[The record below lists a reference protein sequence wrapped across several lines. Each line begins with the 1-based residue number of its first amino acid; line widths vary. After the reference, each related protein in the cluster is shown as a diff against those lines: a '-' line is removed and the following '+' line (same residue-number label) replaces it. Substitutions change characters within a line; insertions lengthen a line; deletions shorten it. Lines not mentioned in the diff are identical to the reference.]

1 MRLDG
6 YQPKR
11 LTAIVVEC
19 SGKPREIIWVMT
31 DIKEDIIMS
40 NISTLKNAKVGDK
53 VSMLTFTGM
62 NLGQFEITKAG
73 KTKLA
78 VMKKDGTQAEFSRE
92 TGIQTN
98 ANNPKY
104 ANKIVDPI
112 DEAAPKAEKKAAPA
126 KKAAKKAE
134 EEEAPKAEKKAPAK
148 AAAKATKKTTK
159 VEIPED
165 ADDFEDEDLDDDFED
180 FDEE

>member
-1 MRLDG
+1 
-6 YQPKR
+6 
-11 LTAIVVEC
+11 
-19 SGKPREIIWVMT
+19 MT
-31 DIKEDIIMS
+31 
-40 NISTLKNAKVGDK
+40 ISTLKNAKVGDK
-53 VSMLTFTGM
+53 VSMVTFTGM

-112 DEAAPKAEKKAAPA
+112 PETDTKAAPEKKAPA
-126 KKAAKKAE
+126 KKAAAKKT
-134 EEEAPKAEKKAPAK
+134 EEEAPAAKKPAAK
-148 AAAKATKKTTK
+148 KATKKVEK

>member
-1 MRLDG
+1 
-6 YQPKR
+6 
-11 LTAIVVEC
+11 
-19 SGKPREIIWVMT
+19 
-31 DIKEDIIMS
+31 MS
-40 NISTLKNAKVGDK
+40 ISTLKNAKVGDK

-112 DEAAPKAEKKAAPA
+112 ADTETKATEKKAPA
-126 KKAAKKAE
+126 KKAAKKA
-134 EEEAPKAEKKAPAK
+134 EEAPKAEKKAPAK
-148 AAAKATKKTTK
+148 KATKKVEK

>member
-1 MRLDG
+1 
-6 YQPKR
+6 
-11 LTAIVVEC
+11 
-19 SGKPREIIWVMT
+19 
-31 DIKEDIIMS
+31 MS
-40 NISTLKNAKVGDK
+40 ISTLKTAKVGDK

-92 TGIQTN
+92 TGLQTN

-112 DEAAPKAEKKAAPA
+112 PETATKVEKKPAAKKAAKAKAEEVAEAEEIEATEEPAEETAPA
-126 KKAAKKAE
+126 KKAAKTTK
-134 EEEAPKAEKKAPAK
+134 
-148 AAAKATKKTTK
+148 KATKKVEK

>member
-1 MRLDG
+1 
-6 YQPKR
+6 
-11 LTAIVVEC
+11 
-19 SGKPREIIWVMT
+19 
-31 DIKEDIIMS
+31 MS
-40 NISTLKNAKVGDK
+40 ISTLKNAKVGDK

-92 TGIQTN
+92 TGLQTN

-112 DEAAPKAEKKAAPA
+112 DDTATKAVEKKAPA

-134 EEEAPKAEKKAPAK
+134 EAPAAK
-148 AAAKATKKTTK
+148 KPAKKATKKVEK

>member
-1 MRLDG
+1 
-6 YQPKR
+6 
-11 LTAIVVEC
+11 
-19 SGKPREIIWVMT
+19 
-31 DIKEDIIMS
+31 MS
-40 NISTLKNAKVGDK
+40 ISTLKNAKVGDK

-112 DEAAPKAEKKAAPA
+112 DEAATKEEKKAPA
-126 KKAAKKAE
+126 KKAAAKKT

-148 AAAKATKKTTK
+148 KATKKVEK

-165 ADDFEDEDLDDDFED
+165 ADDFGDEDLEDDDFED

>member
-1 MRLDG
+1 
-6 YQPKR
+6 
-11 LTAIVVEC
+11 
-19 SGKPREIIWVMT
+19 
-31 DIKEDIIMS
+31 MS
-40 NISTLKNAKVGDK
+40 ISTLKNAKVGDK

-112 DEAAPKAEKKAAPA
+112 DDTATKAVEKKAPA

-134 EEEAPKAEKKAPAK
+134 EDEAPAKAEKKAPAK
-148 AAAKATKKTTK
+148 KATKKVEK

>member
-1 MRLDG
+1 
-6 YQPKR
+6 
-11 LTAIVVEC
+11 
-19 SGKPREIIWVMT
+19 
-31 DIKEDIIMS
+31 MS
-40 NISTLKNAKVGDK
+40 INTLKNAKVGDK

-112 DEAAPKAEKKAAPA
+112 AETATKEEKAPAKKAPA

-148 AAAKATKKTTK
+148 KATKKVEK

>member
-1 MRLDG
+1 
-6 YQPKR
+6 
-11 LTAIVVEC
+11 
-19 SGKPREIIWVMT
+19 
-31 DIKEDIIMS
+31 MS
-40 NISTLKNAKVGDK
+40 ISTLKNAKVGDK

-112 DEAAPKAEKKAAPA
+112 DEAAT
-126 KKAAKKAE
+126 
-134 EEEAPKAEKKAPAK
+134 KAEKKAPAK
-148 AAAKATKKTTK
+148 KSAKEEAKPEKKSAKAAAKSTKKTTK

-165 ADDFEDEDLDDDFED
+165 ADDFGDEDFEDEDFED

>member
-1 MRLDG
+1 
-6 YQPKR
+6 
-11 LTAIVVEC
+11 
-19 SGKPREIIWVMT
+19 MT
-31 DIKEDIIMS
+31 
-40 NISTLKNAKVGDK
+40 ISTLKNAKVGDK
-53 VSMLTFTGM
+53 VSMVTFTGM

-92 TGIQTN
+92 TGVQTN

-112 DEAAPKAEKKAAPA
+112 PETDAKATEKKAPA
-126 KKAAKKAE
+126 KKAAAKKAE
-134 EEEAPKAEKKAPAK
+134 EEAPKTEKKP
-148 AAAKATKKTTK
+148 AAKTAAKNTKKTTK

-165 ADDFEDEDLDDDFED
+165 ADDFSDEDLEEDDFED